1 MIKHLVLDM
10 GGVIIRYDPR
20 FFLRRAGLTNDE
32 DIELLVSRV
41 FFSRDWFKVDAGEY
55 TEKEL
60 AEIVVP
66 TLPAH
71 LQELAARMIFSW
83 NKPIVPMPGMA
94 ELIRD
99 MSARGLHI
107 HLLSN
112 ASARVNDYFTDIPG
126 HEYFEN
132 IFISA
137 EWKMV
142 KPYPETFAFFCEHF
156 GLKPAECLFVDDV
169 PANCEGARKAGLS
182 AFNFLGD
189 VAPLRACI
197 EELLAE

>member
-1 MIKHLVLDM
+1 M

-20 FFLRRAGLTNDE
+20 FFLRRAGLTSDE
-32 DIELLVSRV
+32 DIETLVSHV
-41 FFSRDWFKVDAGEY
+41 FFSRDWFKVDAGEF

-71 LQELAARMIFSW
+71 LQELATRMIFAW

-94 ELIRD
+94 DLIRD
-99 MSARGLHI
+99 YRARGLHI

-156 GLKPAECLFVDDV
+156 GLKPEECVFVDDV
-169 PANCEGARKAGLS
+169 PGNCAGAEAAGLH
-182 AFNFLGD
+182 AFNFKGD
-189 VAPLRACI
+189 AGDLRAYLD
-197 EELLAE
+197 ELIAREA